1 MGRAYGAPMS
11 EPHPP
16 GKVSVDVVAGIAT
29 VTVRNAHR
37 KNAATPAMWDQ
48 LTNIFGGLARDA
60 DVRVVVVT
68 GEGSDFCSGADLA
81 EAPDV
86 HWLAQMRR
94 TNEAA
99 LALHALPQP
108 SIARVDG
115 VAVGAG
121 CNLALGCDLVV
132 ASDRSRF
139 SEIFAKRGLSLDFG
153 GSWLLPRRVGL
164 HKAKE
169 LALLAPILSAA
180 EAEAIGLVNRVVPIA
195 ELDGFV
201 ADWVAQLAAG
211 PPIALAQTKALLDR
225 SGTATLAEA
234 LEAEATAQAVNF
246 GTEDTAEAIGAFLQK
261 RTPTY
266 RGR

>member
-1 MGRAYGAPMS
+1 MGRAYGAPMT

-16 GKVSVDVVAGIAT
+16 GEAGLAAADGIAT
-29 VTVRNAHR
+29 VTLANARR

-48 LTNIFGGLARDA
+48 LTDIFRAIARDEQ
-60 DVRVVVVT
+60 VRVVVVT

-81 EAPDV
+81 EGPTG

-94 TNEAA
+94 VNEAA

-132 ASDRSRF
+132 ASDRARF

-169 LALLAPILSAA
+169 LALLTPILSAA
-180 EAEAIGLVNRVVPIA
+180 EAEAIGLVNRVVPGA

-201 ADWVAQLAAG
+201 ADWAAQLAAG
-211 PPIALAQTKALLDR
+211 PPIALAQSKALLDR
-225 SGTATLAEA
+225 SSTSTLAEA
-234 LEAEATAQAVNF
+234 LEAEAAAQVVNF
-246 GTEDTAEAIGAFLQK
+246 GTADTAEAIGAFLQK

-266 RGR
+266 QGR